1 MPHLIS
7 EFNWRESVKRS
18 NISHLEFNHT
28 VGKNSLKMS
37 QSKLDGIFSLR
48 QNLITLLCFIS
59 NFMILMSIFLV
70 FGCHHYILNMANCR
84 INFRFVPPQNVK
96 ILEEDD
102 ARCIFIVAFFLSKR
116 RQTHLLLLLSLSFQE
131 F

>member
-70 FGCHHYILNMANCR
+70 FCGCHYHTLNMANCR

-116 RQTHLLLLLSLSFQE
+116 HRHICCFFSLSFQE